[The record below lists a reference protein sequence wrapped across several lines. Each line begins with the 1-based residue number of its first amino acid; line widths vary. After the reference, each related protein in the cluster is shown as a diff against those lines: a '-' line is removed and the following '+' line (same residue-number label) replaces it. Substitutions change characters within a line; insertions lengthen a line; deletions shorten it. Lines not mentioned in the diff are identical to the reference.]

1 MSEFNEIE
9 TVLLVYQQEFFRINA
24 ELFEP
29 TVSDFNKWLDNLPD
43 SLQNYYR
50 REGFVNSRNVIDFLK
65 YYYEQIVGVSIRDF
79 IASKGL
85 SKEYLDYWDN
95 MQDARQILF
104 DDINKGNFEK

>member
-43 SLQNYYR
+43 SLQYYYR
-50 REGFVNSRNVIDFLK
+50 REGFDNSRNVIDFLK